1 MTKVE
6 IDIPDRVDTEIME
19 YSKKSKTKKDK
30 WFQNAIKAY
39 LQHNR
44 DIYGQQHGTLGWKQF
59 IAAKRD
65 VIDKFDRAKE
75 IDKSHKTSVYRG
87 IIAESAFREW
97 LHQFMPNKFG
107 VTAGYIISQVESDLI
122 KLSHFDII
130 IFDQINSPVYWTEG
144 LEKSRA
150 IPVEYVLG
158 VIEVKS
164 SLTPKAAQDAIEHLL
179 ELRRYAEGVDTPTDY
194 PKKYFP
200 RQFLCAT
207 VFFEFG
213 RGINNKKIGEWL
225 CKGGDLRGYLGGII
239 LRPNDHTPGAI
250 RLAYIET
257 EGKRSVPRIIMAGN
271 GDYLSDFMEE
281 ILAKLTGEPKRSYCS
296 PRFLFPIRP

>member
-1 MTKVE
+1 MVKVE
-6 IDIPDRVDTEIME
+6 IDIIDSVDTEIKE
-19 YSKKSKTKKDK
+19 FAKKSKIKKDT
-30 WFQNAIKAY
+30 WLQNAIIAY

-44 DIYGQQHGTLGWKQF
+44 DIYGQQPGTLGWKQF
-59 IAAKRD
+59 MAAKRE

-87 IIAESAFREW
+87 IIAESAFRKW
-97 LHQFMPNKFG
+97 LHQFLPKKFG
-107 VTAGYIISQVESDLI
+107 VTAGYIISQVESDSI

-130 IFDQINSPVYWTEG
+130 IYNQIESPVYWTEG

-164 SLTPKAAQDAIEHLL
+164 SLTPKAAQEAIEHLL
-179 ELRRYAEGVDTPTDY
+179 ELKRYAEGVDTPDAY

-200 RQFLCAT
+200 GQFFCAT

-213 RGINNKKIGEWL
+213 RGINNKKIGKWL

-239 LRPNDHTPGAI
+239 LRPKDHAPGAI
-250 RLAYIET
+250 RLDYIEI
-257 EGKRSVPRIIMAGN
+257 EGKRNIHMLIMAGN
-271 GDYLSDFMEE
+271 GDYLSDFIEE
-281 ILAKLTGEPKRSYCS
+281 ILVKLTGERKRSYCS
-296 PRFLFPIRP
+296 PRFLFL